1 MSFLHANK
9 KYFVFTYF
17 LILLINCYIAFYT
30 SYNRLF
36 FIPITGLITIS
47 AFMVFLSQDYKSYK
61 LTKQSLLWLI
71 LVVLIIVT
79 NLIKKDKEFQSI
91 MEMCSLLVFVI
102 PLIVVSD
109 FYDLNFV
116 AKKLPS
122 IGFYIGS
129 VLLLIG
135 CIIQPYNKNEI
146 LYSGLY
152 NNPNALG
159 VNTLVVVILG
169 VITLRKVKRIS
180 IKTLDILLILINI
193 SVLLLTK
200 CRSGLLG
207 VVAFM
212 YLYFLLLAY
221 KNNKKKFSL
230 FLIISTLL
238 LLIVASVIFIAKPIL
253 LGSKGNLS
261 SSRLELWKSVFYVV
275 KFYPLIGGSSQE
287 ISDIN
292 IQYLGYDKSSYHN
305 LFCDIAARHGI
316 PLLLLFCAI
325 LIISFIQI
333 FLVEKSKK
341 YNIYE
346 IYIALFILL
355 VCCTVNLVETLTLT
369 SFSPIALLQIFCMFY
384 IDRFYNN
391 GKTIENK

>member
-275 KFYPLIGGSSQE
+275 
-287 ISDIN
+287 DR
-292 IQYLGYDKSSYHN
+292 KS
-305 LFCDIAARHGI
+305 
-316 PLLLLFCAI
+316 
-325 LIISFIQI
+325 
-333 FLVEKSKK
+333 V
-341 YNIYE
+341 
-346 IYIALFILL
+346 
-355 VCCTVNLVETLTLT
+355 V
-369 SFSPIALLQIFCMFY
+369 
-384 IDRFYNN
+384 
-391 GKTIENK
+391 